1 LDKYRA
7 AELIRQIP
15 GSGAVMLDEPMSR
28 HTSFRIG
35 GPADVFV
42 RPETVKSAVDVI
54 NACRENNIPA
64 LVIGNGTN
72 LIVRDGGIRAAVI
85 QLADNVSGYEVTGE
99 VISAE
104 AGVLISRLSR
114 TALEHGLSGL
124 EFAEGIPGT
133 LGGAVTMNAGA
144 YDGEMSMVVSR
155 TEYLRPDGSICV
167 LDNEQHRFGKRSSII
182 QTDGGIVLK
191 TAVRLRKGDKKEIK
205 EKMDDF
211 NARRHEKQ
219 PLDSPS
225 AGSIFKRPEGYYAGK
240 LVQDCGLRGYR
251 CGGAEVSAL
260 HCGFI
265 VNTGNASARDVISL
279 IEYIRDAVY
288 RKFGVMLETEVKIAG
303 ED

>member
-7 AELIRQIP
+7 AELIKQIP
-15 GSGAVMLDEPMSR
+15 GSGAVIIDEPMYR

-42 RPETVKSAVDVI
+42 RPESIKSAVDVI
-54 NACRENNIPA
+54 NACRENGIPA
-64 LVIGNGTN
+64 TVIGNGTN
-72 LIVRDGGIRAAVI
+72 LIVRDGGIRAVVI
-85 QLADNVSGYEVTGE
+85 QLADNVSSYEVTGE
-99 VISAE
+99 SISAE
-104 AGVLISRLSR
+104 AGILISRLSR
-114 TALEHGLSGL
+114 IALDHGLAGL

-155 TEYLRPDGSICV
+155 TEYLRPDGSICWIE
-167 LDNEQHRFGKRSSII
+167 NEQHRFGKRSSII
-182 QTDGGIVLK
+182 QTEGGTVLR
-191 TAVRLRKGDKKEIK
+191 TVIRLRKGDRKGIK

-211 NARRHEKQ
+211 KARRREKQ
-219 PLDSPS
+219 PLDMPS

-251 CGGAEVSAL
+251 IGGAEVSAL

-265 VNTGNASARDVISL
+265 VNTGNATAADVISL
-279 IEYIRDAVY
+279 IEYIRDAVFK
-288 RKFGVMLETEVKIAG
+288 KFGVVLETEVKIIG

>member
-1 LDKYRA
+1 MDKYKA

-15 GSGAVMLDEPMSR
+15 GSGAVVIDEPMSR

-42 RPETVKSAVDVI
+42 RPESITGAVDVI
-54 NACRENNIPA
+54 NACRENGIPA
-64 LVIGNGTN
+64 IVIGNGTN
-72 LIVRDGGIRAAVI
+72 LIVRDGGIRAVVI

-104 AGVLISRLSR
+104 AGILISGLSR
-114 TALEHGLSGL
+114 IALAHGLTGL

-155 TEYLRPDGSICV
+155 TEYLRPDGSICW
-167 LDNEQHRFGKRSSII
+167 LENEQLRFGKRSSFI
-182 QTDGGIVLK
+182 QTDGGTVLR
-191 TAVRLRKGDKKEIK
+191 TVIRLRNGEKKEIK
-205 EKMDDF
+205 EKMYDF
-211 NARRHEKQ
+211 NARRREKQ
-219 PLDSPS
+219 PLDMPS

-240 LVQDCGLRGYR
+240 LVQDCGLRGFR
-251 CGGAEVSAL
+251 IGGAEVSTL

-265 VNTGNASARDVISL
+265 VNTGNATASDVISL
-279 IEYIRDAVY
+279 IEHIRVTVSK
-288 RKFGVMLETEVKIAG
+288 KFGVMLETEVKIVG